1 MTAPH
6 DTDTSDSPDA
16 RLQQHRRHIDRIDKT
31 IVALVS
37 ERVRIDRMLNDLL
50 AEAGAGGPGG
60 E

>member
-1 MTAPH
+1 MPAQH
-6 DTDTSDSPDA
+6 DADPSDSPDA
-16 RLQQHRRHIDRIDKT
+16 RLQQHRRDIDRIDKT

-37 ERVRIDRMLNDLL
+37 ERVRIDRLLNDLL